1 MQTRQRV
8 SFADFILLHEG
19 DDPVRLLL
27 SRDKLRDLHPDL
39 DIDLAV
45 TTLEVRRKLKN
56 KVPEWYSV
64 PSLIYP
70 FRLSGEQCS
79 SSETAK
85 YKALLASGLRSE
97 GIPPETVA
105 SRPLPPQAAGPSLL
119 CGRGWPQVSGG
130 TPSPIERAINDAL
143 YLAVSEELHCSPD
156 NLKG

>member
-45 TTLEVRRKLKN
+45 TTLEVRRKLKS
-56 KVPEWYSV
+56 KVSEWYSI

-85 YKALLASGLRSE
+85 YKALVASRLRSE
-97 GIPPETVA
+97 GVL
-105 SRPLPPQAAGPSLL
+105 SRVGSRRSSERPAEAVSVRTYRPGAAG
-119 CGRGWPQVSGG
+119 G
-130 TPSPIERAINDAL
+130 
-143 YLAVSEELHCSPD
+143 
-156 NLKG
+156 